1 MLKRNLPNIAAV
13 VLAAFLHI
21 FSLWQLDLISVLP
34 VWNTPLFLVV
44 MQQQSVSVYSRAYFQ
59 CFIWKTTVGQA
70 YDTLFMINFL
80 SFWLLFLALWFWSE
94 PALVVTEVPGSSRPP
109 NPRSKLIKLAHV
121 GVWFGFAIALAGS
134 FEQALQASGSPIWS
148 SIFGFPM
155 LHHYLLGFVIL
166 GASLLILELKRGAF
180 A

>member
-1 MLKRNLPNIAAV
+1 MLKRNLPNIVAV

-21 FSLWQLDLISVLP
+21 FSLWQLDLINVLP

-59 CFIWKTTVGQA
+59 CFVWKTTVGQA
-70 YDTLFMINFL
+70 YDTLFMVNFL

-94 PALVVTEVPGSSRPP
+94 PSLVVTEIPTAP
-109 NPRSKLIKLAHV
+109 NSRSKSIKLAHI
-121 GVWFGFAIALAGS
+121 GIWFGFAIALAGS

-148 SIFGFPM
+148 SILGFPI
-155 LHHYLLGFVIL
+155 LHHYLLGFIIL
-166 GASLLILELKRGAF
+166 GVSLLILELKRGGSA
-180 A
+180 